1 MRYVLA
7 IFLPPIA
14 VLICGKPVQAL
25 LNFILTLFFWIP
37 GIVHACFVV
46 HNYYADRRTDRIVK
60 AIGRNQ

>member
-25 LNFILTLFFWIP
+25 LNFILTLFLWIP
-37 GIVHACFVV
+37 GVVHACFVV

-60 AIGRNQ
+60 AIGRHR